1 MVEQFKKYKE
11 NSIFELKF
19 DKYFYQI
26 VLGIWIS
33 DGCSFLK
40 AIKIYF

>member
-11 NSIFELKF
+11 NSFFELKF

-26 VLGIWIS
+26 VLGI
-33 DGCSFLK
+33 
-40 AIKIYF
+40 